1 LTNLVGRVIVAV
13 VVLILAALL
22 LSLAACGG
30 SGSTPTPSPPPAALD
45 GVWGEYA
52 AIYRD
57 FYLDSY
63 AQAEDGHGGHAA
75 SQVEELALLD
85 LDQNGTPELVIYAN
99 GGASRQAMAVYT
111 LEDGEVCSMTRQI
124 PYGEELEL
132 QVPAAANAVEG
143 FFTGIAFHGI
153 LDEAKYRELDETPV
167 CFLRYTDGQT
177 GERVYL
183 LRSDTPDAAETGLH
197 SVREYRFGAAEGGLA
212 AEVLWQYQ
220 YLMDENGVEI
230 AQWRFDGVI
239 CNQVEAEKHIADWN
253 TEREAR
259 YTPNLGEDYSLCD
272 SGRVDDADA
281 PYARQVEK
289 IEAFFNSFIRAA

>member
-1 LTNLVGRVIVAV
+1 MKCTSALALPVAI
-13 VVLILAALL
+13 LIF
-22 LSLAACGG
+22 SSACGTAG
-30 SGSTPTPSPPPAALD
+30 TEPTPSPAPAALD

-52 AIYRD
+52 ALYRA

-63 AQAEDGHGGHAA
+63 AEAEDGRGGHAA
-75 SQVEELALLD
+75 SQVQELALLD
-85 LDQNGTPELVIYAN
+85 LDQNGAPELIVYAN

-111 LEDGEVCSMTRQI
+111 IENGKVCSLTRQI
-124 PYGEELEL
+124 PYGEELGL
-132 QVPAAANAVEG
+132 DVPNAENAVDG
-143 FFTGIAFHGI
+143 FFTGIAFDGV
-153 LDEAKYRELDETPV
+153 LDEAKYKELDEAPI
-167 CFLRYTDGQT
+167 CFLRYTDVQT

-197 SVREYRFGAAEGGLA
+197 TVREYRFGAAEGGLA

-220 YLMDENGVEI
+220 YLMDGGGVDI
-230 AQWRFDGVI
+230 AEWRFDGVT
-239 CNQVEAEKHIADWN
+239 CNQQEAEKHIADWN
-253 TEREAR
+253 AERDAR

-289 IEAFFNSFIRAA
+289 IEAFFNSFIRGE